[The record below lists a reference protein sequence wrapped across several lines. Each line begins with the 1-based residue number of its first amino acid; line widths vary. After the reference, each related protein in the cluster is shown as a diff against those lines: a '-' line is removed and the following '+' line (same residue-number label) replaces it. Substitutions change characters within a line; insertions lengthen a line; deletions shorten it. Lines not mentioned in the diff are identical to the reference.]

1 MKIYN
6 FYFGNFLRDVK
17 FMNNVTTALLDEQTI
32 KIKVVDLKKL
42 QNFVVFFET

>member
-1 MKIYN
+1 
-6 FYFGNFLRDVK
+6 
-17 FMNNVTTALLDEQTI
+17 MNNVTTALLDEQTI